1 MDLKDLS
8 VRVSQLIDMGQQVLS
23 TRYRIQHDTREWV
36 DTGKIKGFRSASLS
50 FIERL
55 YDKAHSYYI
64 EFYTAVDENG
74 TVHVESGI
82 SILESIK
89 SEIDG
94 GWLFTI
100 KGLIATEIFADF
112 LEMAEYLLSNGYKD
126 PAAVMTGSVLEE
138 HLRQLCLKNGM
149 NTEVVRDGKNKP
161 KTADLMNADLT
172 KANIYTKLD
181 QKSVTAWLGLRN
193 NAAHGNYNEYDTQ
206 QVENM
211 MQGVTNFITRNP
223 V

>member
-1 MDLKDLS
+1 MELKDLS
-8 VRVSQLIDMGQQVLS
+8 VRVSELIDLGQQVLS
-23 TRYRIQHDTREWV
+23 TRHRIEYDSREWV

-55 YDKAHSYYI
+55 YNKEHSHYI
-64 EFYTAVDENG
+64 EFDKAVKGYNPE
-74 TVHVESGI
+74 HVESGI
-82 SILESIK
+82 SILEAIK

-100 KGLIATEIFADF
+100 KGLITAEIFADF
-112 LEMAEYLLSNGYKD
+112 IEMAEYLLSSGYKD
-126 PAAVMTGSVLEE
+126 PAAVMVGSVLEE
-138 HLRQLCLKNGM
+138 HLRQLCSKNGIDA
-149 NTEVVRDGKNKP
+149 EVVRDGKNKP
-161 KTADLMNADLT
+161 KTADLMNADLA
-172 KANIYTKLD
+172 KANIYNKLD

-193 NAAHGNYNEYDTQ
+193 NAAHGKYNEYDTQ

-211 MQGVTNFITRNP
+211 IQGVTNFMVRNP

>member
-8 VRVSQLIDMGQQVLS
+8 IRVSQLIDMGQQVLS
-23 TRYRIQHDTREWV
+23 TRHRIQDDSREWV
-36 DTGKIKGFRSASLS
+36 DTGKMKGFRSASLS

-55 YDKAHSYYI
+55 YNKAHSYYV
-64 EFYTAVDENG
+64 EFFTVVNG
-74 TVHVESGI
+74 NRTEHVESGI

-89 SEIDG
+89 SELDG

-100 KGLIATEIFADF
+100 KGLIAAEIFADF
-112 LEMAEYLLSNGYKD
+112 IEMAEYLLSNGYKD

-138 HLRQLCLKNGM
+138 HLRQLCSKNGID
-149 NTEVVRDGKNKP
+149 TGVLRDGKMKP
-161 KTADLMNADLT
+161 KKADLMNADLA
-172 KANIYTKLD
+172 KANIYNKLE

-193 NAAHGNYNEYDTQ
+193 DAAHGKYDEYDKQ
-206 QVENM
+206 QVKNM
-211 MQGVTNFITRNP
+211 IDGVVNFMVRNQ

>member
-1 MDLKDLS
+1 
-8 VRVSQLIDMGQQVLS
+8 MGQQVLS
-23 TRYRIQHDTREWV
+23 TRHRIQHDTREWV
-36 DTGKIKGFRSASLS
+36 DTGKMKGFRSASLS

-55 YDKAHSYYI
+55 YDKGHSYYI
-64 EFYTAVDENG
+64 EFFTSINEDRTEHVDAG
-74 TVHVESGI
+74 V

-89 SEIDG
+89 GELDG

-100 KGLIATEIFADF
+100 KGLIAAEIFADF
-112 LEMAEYLLSNGYKD
+112 IEMAEYLLSNGYKD

-138 HLRQLCLKNGM
+138 HLRQLCLKNGLD
-149 NTEVVRDGKNKP
+149 TEVVHGGKKKP

-172 KANIYTKLD
+172 KASIYNKLD

-211 MQGVTNFITRNP
+211 MQGITNFITRNP